1 MILVWPES
9 YLILVWPGKLLDFSV
24 EMFYLEISVGLD
36 PGPQRPPNTLGTPP
50 LPLIR
55 SVPGPRE
62 AAFFPR
68 SPLAEV
74 GTGARSLDG
83 VAEGRRVGRP
93 GWWCGADRGRVAR
106 GRAGLPRGIPKPA

>member
-1 MILVWPES
+1 M
-9 YLILVWPGKLLDFSV
+9 ILVWPGKLLDFSV

-55 SVPGPRE
+55 PVPGDGASRPRE
-62 AAFFPR
+62 AAFPR